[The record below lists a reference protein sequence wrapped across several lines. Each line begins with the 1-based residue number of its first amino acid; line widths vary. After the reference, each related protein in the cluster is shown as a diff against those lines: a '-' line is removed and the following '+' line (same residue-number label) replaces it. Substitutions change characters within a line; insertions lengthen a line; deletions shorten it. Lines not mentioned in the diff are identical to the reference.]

1 MDNCDVLSFV
11 IIFCIKFPYQTGFA
25 KRNHFICLAKFGFER
40 SFGNEDTA
48 DHADDVG
55 DVCGVGAVDLEGGIA
70 VGVDEN
76 DVARGGAD
84 VKADVDD
91 VAVRETTEVHRAAHD
106 CHFNLAYLGYDTR
119 VNVLFFIVFMCC
131 FCCFLQ

>member
-1 MDNCDVLSFV
+1 ME
-11 IIFCIKFPYQTGFA
+11 I
-25 KRNHFICLAKFGFER
+25 FGFER

-84 VKADVDD
+84 VGADVDD

-131 FCCFLQ
+131 LILYNTEIGYISV

>member
-1 MDNCDVLSFV
+1 MYVE
-11 IIFCIKFPYQTGFA
+11 I
-25 KRNHFICLAKFGFER
+25 FGFER

-55 DVCGVGAVDLEGGIA
+55 DVCGVGAVDLEGGLA

-84 VKADVDD
+84 VGADVDD

-131 FCCFLQ
+131 LILYNTEIGYISV